1 MTCRRHQ
8 HPSAPAPLAAALALV
23 LPLCC
28 GSAAAQNSPWFIGGS
43 HSVTQQDN
51 VLELAIGQNPPPGF
65 EKEDTVSTTS
75 LLAGFDQRF
84 GRQRAYGNVALRD
97 TRYDNNTVF
106 NNRGYSGRAGLDWS
120 TAERISGSVSA
131 NASRSLQRF
140 NPFEIGFLGDKNL
153 ETVRA
158 VNTRVSVGLVTT
170 WSFELN
176 GGRTEVKNSLD
187 RRDVQ
192 SRNFLQDSASL
203 GLQWRPSSIT
213 LLGVAVG
220 ASRGRYPQF
229 RVTAEGF
236 QADRFRRDDL
246 QLTAAYRPSGA
257 SSLDLRLSSGKTRYD
272 LNERRDFSGVT
283 GNASWSWQPTG
294 KLFVQTSFTRDTGQD
309 SYATAVFF
317 LPATADYS
325 RSNRTWRVQADYAA
339 TGKITVTTSV
349 MRHSRDLVRT
359 TENPFLPLTA
369 RGKDDIDY
377 FNLGVRWSPLR
388 NVQLACDHGQEK
400 RRGVGELVT
409 NLDMRSFGCSAQLL
423 LQ

>member
-1 MTCRRHQ
+1 MTRRRLQ
-8 HPSAPAPLAAALALV
+8 HPTAPAPLVATLALAL
-23 LPLCC
+23 PLWCS
-28 GSAAAQNSPWFIGGS
+28 SAAAQNSPWFVGAS
-43 HSVTQQDN
+43 HSITQQDN
-51 VLELAIGQNPPPGF
+51 VLELAIGQNPPAGF
-65 EKEDTVSTTS
+65 EKQDTVSTTS

-97 TRYDNNTVF
+97 TRYEANTVF

-140 NPFEIGFLGDKNL
+140 NPFEIGFLGTKNL

-158 VNTRVSVGLVTT
+158 LNTRVSVGVVTA

-176 GGRTEVKNSLD
+176 GSRTEVKNSLD

-192 SRNFLQDSASL
+192 SRNFQQDSASL

-213 LLGVAVG
+213 LLGLALG

-229 RVTAEGF
+229 RLTADGF
-236 QADRFRRDDL
+236 QADRFQRDDL

-257 SSLDLRLSSGKTRYD
+257 SALDLRLSSGKTRYD
-272 LNERRDFSGVT
+272 LNERRDFAGVT
-283 GNASWSWQPTG
+283 GTASWSWQVSG

-339 TGKITVTTSV
+339 TGKITVSTSV

-377 FNLGVRWSPLR
+377 FTLGLRWSPLR
-388 NVQLACDHGQEK
+388 NVQLSCERGQEK

-409 NLDMRSFGCSAQLL
+409 NLDMRSLGCSAQLL

>member
-1 MTCRRHQ
+1 MTRRRPQ
-8 HPSAPAPLAAALALV
+8 PLTAPTLTTLALV
-23 LPLCC
+23 LPLW
-28 GSAAAQNSPWFIGGS
+28 SASALAQNSPWFIGGS
-43 HSVTQQDN
+43 QSFSKQDN
-51 VLELAIGQNPPPGF
+51 VLELAIGQAPPPGF
-65 EKEDTVSTTS
+65 EVADTVSATS
-75 LLAGFDQRF
+75 LLAGFDQQF

-97 TRYDNNTVF
+97 TRYDKNKVF

-120 TAERISGSVSA
+120 TAERISGSISA

-153 ETVRA
+153 ETVQA
-158 VNTRVSVGLVTT
+158 VNTRVSVGVVTA
-170 WSFELN
+170 WSFELT

-192 SRNFLQDSASL
+192 SRNFTQDAATL
-203 GLQWRPSSIT
+203 GFQWRPSSIASVG
-213 LLGVAVG
+213 LALG
-220 ASRGRYPQF
+220 ASQGRYPKF
-229 RVTAEGF
+229 RETADGF

-246 QLTAAYRPSGA
+246 QLTAAYRPTGA
-257 SSLDLRLSSGKTRYD
+257 SAFDLRVSSGRTRYD

-339 TGKITVTTSV
+339 TGKISLTASV

-369 RGKDDIDY
+369 RGQDDINY
-377 FNLGVRWSPLR
+377 LNLGVRWAPVR
-388 NVQLACDHGQEK
+388 NVQLGCDYGQEK
-400 RRGVGELVT
+400 RRGVGELVN
-409 NLDMRSFGCSAQLL
+409 NLDSSSFGCSAQLL

>member
-1 MTCRRHQ
+1 MTYRRLQ
-8 HPSAPAPLAAALALV
+8 HPSAPAPLAAALALA
-23 LPLCC
+23 LPLWC
-28 GSAAAQNSPWFIGGS
+28 GSAAAQNSPWFIGAS

-84 GRQRAYGNVALRD
+84 GRQRAYGNLALRD
-97 TRYDNNTVF
+97 TRYDANTVF

-120 TAERISGSVSA
+120 TAERISGSISA
-131 NASRSLQRF
+131 NASRGLQRL
-140 NPFEIGFLGDKNL
+140 NPFEIGFLDEKNL
-153 ETVRA
+153 ETVKA
-158 VNTRVSVGLVTT
+158 LSSRVSVGLVTA
-170 WSFELN
+170 WSFELT
-176 GGRTEVKNSLD
+176 GGRTDVKNSLE

-192 SRNFLQDSASL
+192 SRNFTQDSASL

-213 LLGVAVG
+213 TLGLALG

-229 RVTAEGF
+229 RVTADGF

-283 GNASWSWQPTG
+283 GNASWSWQPTA
-294 KLFVQTSFTRDTGQD
+294 KLLVLTSYTRDTGQD

-325 RSNRTWRVQADYAA
+325 RSNSTWRLQADYAA
-339 TGKITVTTSV
+339 TAKITLTSSL

-377 FNLGVRWSPLR
+377 FNLGVRWAPMR
-388 NVQLACDHGQEK
+388 NVQLACDYGQEK
-400 RRGVGELVT
+400 RRGEGELVT